1 MPEYRFA
8 FRYTPSDVASAQ
20 RMRFLRSG
28 RLKVLIFIW
37 LSSSLVLATPLIF
50 PQMFPGSPFTSWSLV
65 VQIALIYAVT
75 MVVLVLVTPRVEYYF
90 QRFWRLPLLLRLS
103 DKMLRLSVDGSKS
116 PGLRLPWEQ
125 IRRVDENERV
135 FVVYYGEGNKFI
147 ILPKS
152 TFKDHGGAEER
163 FRKLLSKA
171 GAAPAQPAQPD
182 EPESE
187 EEETQA

>member
-8 FRYTPSDVASAQ
+8 FRYTPADVASAQ

-37 LSSSLVLATPLIF
+37 LSSSLVLAAPLIF
-50 PQMFPGSPFTSWSLV
+50 PDLFPGSPFTSWSVV

-75 MVVLVLVTPRVEYYF
+75 MGVLVLVTPRVEYYF
-90 QRFWRLPLLLRLS
+90 QRFWRLPLMLRLS
-103 DKMLRLSVDGSKS
+103 DKMLRLSVEGSKA
-116 PGLRLPWEQ
+116 PGLRLPWEE

-171 GAAPAQPAQPD
+171 GTAQAPA
-182 EPESE
+182 EPEVEE
-187 EEETQA
+187 EEETT